1 MHLLEPLH
9 KSGLLSH
16 TLRLSQFRVEHTAL
30 RTAVLQTVKVVPL
43 VEFQSLGLQILI
55 SGVFKT
61 LLPTF
66 TFLTSFLELLDFLT
80 GLCGL
85 AESFLL
91 EKFQVLDARLKPL
104 NIFLEMLS
112 CVTNL
117 RDLKR
122 VLLAL
127 RRSLWQKLF

>member
-1 MHLLEPLH
+1 M
-9 KSGLLSH
+9 
-16 TLRLSQFRVEHTAL
+16 
-30 RTAVLQTVKVVPL
+30 LQTVKVVSL

-55 SGVFKT
+55 PGLLKT

-66 TFLTSFLELLDFLT
+66 TFLTSFLELLDLLT

-85 AESFLL
+85 AESLL
-91 EKFQVLDARLKPL
+91 LKKFQVLDARLKPL
-104 NIFLEMLS
+104 NIFLEVLS
-112 CVTNL
+112 GVTNL